1 MFAEAPVKLA
11 DAMTVCLAALCE
23 NGRTVVVAA
32 DRMVTFGGII
42 EFEHTVP
49 KMTPTTSLAMVMVAG
64 DTLLGTE
71 LAQTVAA
78 QVRGTTPSINTI
90 AVALGQEFQAIRR
103 REMEVEILVP
113 RALDLNSYYGAH
125 ASLNGQIVVGLDHNL
140 TQFSLG
146 VELLLGGVDEEGSH
160 IYSISNPNQVR
171 CHDIIGHGAV
181 GSGAI
186 HALQSMIGFRHDA
199 TARLG
204 ETVFRA
210 YASKRRSEAAPG
222 VGRDTDL
229 AIVSEHGIRRL
240 SDDELKNMSSILDE
254 HQAST
259 TDALRA
265 KLDALSFSES
275 SEAPIRE
282 ST

>member
-1 MFAEAPVKLA
+1 MFADGPVKLA
-11 DAMTVCLAALCE
+11 GGMTVCLAALCE
-23 NGRTVVVAA
+23 DGRTVVVAS
-32 DRMVTFGGII
+32 DRMVTFGGIL

-71 LAQTVAA
+71 LAQTVAT
-78 QVRGTTPSINTI
+78 QVRGTTPSIHTV
-90 AVALGQEFQAIRR
+90 AVALGQAFQAIRR
-103 REMEVEILVP
+103 REMEVEILLP

-125 ASLNGQIVVGLDHNL
+125 ASLNGQIVVGLDHSL

-146 VELLLGGVDEEGSH
+146 VELLLGGVDEDGAH

-181 GSGAI
+181 GIGAI
-186 HALQSMIGFRHDA
+186 HALQSMIGIRHDS
-199 TARLG
+199 TARLA

-240 SDDELKNMSSILDE
+240 TNDELQHMSSILDE

-259 TDALRA
+259 TDALEA
-265 KLDALSFSES
+265 KLAALSFSEGGG
-275 SEAPIRE
+275 PPRRDPP
-282 ST
+282 